1 MSSAGFT
8 RPGLLC
14 VLCGEPFTL
23 SRVRP
28 DVSRVEDL
36 SDPFQATC
44 RECDQQAIYRKSDIP
59 IIVPV
64 DGCSMQTRIL
74 GTLTHA
80 YSCAGQSGPLR

>member
-44 RECDQQAIYRKSDIP
+44 PECDHQASYRRSNIQ
-59 IIVPV
+59 IMIPV
-64 DGCSMQTRIL
+64 DG
-74 GTLTHA
+74 
-80 YSCAGQSGPLR
+80 P